1 MFYKLRLRKGIAYLL
16 IGLQLFTPGLSLLPM
31 MARAGE
37 PADIQNTVQGLNA
50 LILGGDAPSSPA
62 EPTRLTPPAS
72 SASSLNS
79 SDYFHSRAQ
88 ASATALTPDLPS
100 LSSSEAASGKVGF
113 GEEVHPATRTDEGNN
128 RLASGAMQMG
138 SLLSQENTA
147 DAAINYARSVGEG
160 LINQQVN
167 DWLNQYGNAKVSF
180 GTRQNLSGDLLVP
193 LTETDNNL
201 VFSHV
206 GARTNQDRNTLNL
219 GLGYRQYL
227 NDWMLGVNTFYDYDY
242 AGKNKRIG
250 VGTEAWTDYFK
261 LAVNGYIRQTNWHQ
275 SGLDVM
281 EDYDERPAN
290 GFDLR
295 ANAYLPSWPNL
306 GGSLKY
312 EQYFGKGVSVA
323 ESASPDSLKDNPVVV
338 TAGVDYTPFPLLTL
352 SAKRSVGS
360 SNHTNVGVDFTYRF
374 GVPWEQQVDAG
385 SVALMRSLTG
395 SKYDFVDRNY
405 NIVMQYR
412 KQELLKISLPAATA
426 AQAAETVPVVLT
438 IAKAKYGL
446 KSVSWNV
453 DPALTARGGHY
464 QQVSPT
470 ELRVRLPAYVFG
482 QRANAAQN
490 YIISAVATDNKG
502 NQSNTAETL
511 IGVMPSENTVSSL
524 TLSPDDH
531 VLPSNDIDTYILT
544 GTVTDGSGVA
554 LASQKVTFAVEGLV
568 NTSGLAGTTLA
579 PVGGGKG
586 DSRQLTV
593 TTGTDGNA
601 SITLRSKIAG
611 EGQISATM
619 DNGNTSLSKVSFVA
633 DATTAA
639 VTELVTVDDNATADG
654 KATNSVRV
662 TVKDKLGNP
671 VNGADVYLTAS
682 NGAKIVDRVA
692 TNDKGVGRM
701 TLTSTKAGSSTV
713 AASLNGSQKEV
724 TVTFGVGRPVQD
736 ASGISTD
743 KNDYTAGEDIAVSV
757 VLKDGQN
764 NGITGKSALLNDGA
778 VKVPNAFAK
787 SGGLWVEEAQSPGT
801 YSRIFVAKTA
811 GENQTA
817 TLNLT
822 GWSRTSNA
830 YSIAANMNNAAVVS
844 VEVKENNA
852 VADGMA
858 RNAVLVS
865 VRDDY
870 ENRVNGAAVSFEA
883 SNGALIAGSGTTGQE
898 GTVLVT
904 LTSAKAGVSTVTA
917 SLNGSSHSVNVSFG
931 VGQPVQANAG
941 VKVDKPVYI
950 SGTNMAVTVAL
961 GDIKNNAVSGLDSV
975 ALNKMVSVANAEP
988 IPGINWA
995 ESAPGT
1001 YVGTFVARE
1010 AGENLTATLSVADET
1025 KASDAYAITAGSAV
1039 AANSAIA
1046 RDSDSYVSGSD
1057 MRVTVTLRD
1066 GNAAPNPVTGLDGDT
1081 LAGMVTV
1088 ANAEAKSASN
1098 WVESA
1103 PGTYVGTFVARK
1115 AGENLTATLS
1125 VADETKASDAYAI
1138 TAGSAVPA
1146 SSAIA
1151 RDSDSYVSGSDMRV
1165 TVTLRDGNAAPNPVT
1180 GLDGATL
1187 SGMVAVAN
1195 AEAKSASNWAESAPG
1210 TYVGTFVA
1218 REAGEN
1224 LTATLSVADETKASD
1239 AYAITAGSAVAAN
1252 SAIAR
1257 DSDSYVS
1264 GSDMRV
1270 TVTLRDGNAAPNPV
1284 TGLDGDTLA
1293 GMVTVANAEAK
1304 SASNWVES
1312 APGTYV
1318 GTFVARKAGENLTA
1332 TLSVA
1337 DETKA
1342 SDAYAITAG
1351 APELANSTIVLDNT
1365 TYTAG
1370 GDMKIT
1376 VTLKDANYNSVIGH
1390 SAALTTTSVK
1400 VPNTVLK
1407 DSWTDN
1413 ADGTYTAV
1421 YTANTA
1427 STGNNATM
1435 KLEDWNEEAQ
1445 SGEYAITADSI
1456 DQANSGLQAE
1466 PRSILADGAATSTLT
1481 LTIADAYQNPIA
1493 GQDVSFV
1500 VTGVT
1505 GTSLTDVTDNGDGT
1519 YIATLSGTDVGAA
1532 DISVM
1537 VNGTTLDTLQEQVSL
1552 IAGEPDME
1560 KSTLE
1565 LDKDTITSGGETL
1578 MATLTLYDSFGH
1590 VLPGLDVI
1598 FSPETDWPQ
1607 FTPNPM
1613 RFSEQKDNGDG
1624 TYSVKVAVMAI
1635 GNAQSQGG
1643 IVSAQ
1648 PSGPEIVSEKITS
1661 KFTVTRNN
1669 QLSKKAA
1676 LGTLTNPHRFGIDSG
1691 FPTTA
1696 FEGARLAVY
1705 PDEGKLEDY
1714 YVTIATEHSSEVN
1727 WANVD
1732 KNTGEIEFK
1741 TNPGADRLI
1750 IRLEPKNGGMPVGAT
1765 MPQIDKW
1772 YFLVKGNNKGG
1783 MTYDEYHQKCGL
1795 SGFNEPKVVPDLV
1808 DTMTKVETNKYSF
1821 TIARAAGKVTGEWGR
1836 LSNYPNFP
1844 IPQENGYNLI
1854 DVWTG
1859 TPYNGEPPNPGHFI
1873 YVLTTNIPQVNNHI
1887 WGYKDS
1893 MKANDATSGKSGICY
1908 KKN

>member
-1001 YVGTFVARE
+1001 YVGTFVAR
-1010 AGENLTATLSVADET
+1010 
-1025 KASDAYAITAGSAV
+1025 
-1039 AANSAIA
+1039 
-1046 RDSDSYVSGSD
+1046 
-1057 MRVTVTLRD
+1057 
-1066 GNAAPNPVTGLDGDT
+1066 
-1081 LAGMVTV
+1081 
-1088 ANAEAKSASN
+1088 
-1098 WVESA
+1098 
-1103 PGTYVGTFVARK
+1103 
-1115 AGENLTATLS
+1115 
-1125 VADETKASDAYAI
+1125 
-1138 TAGSAVPA
+1138 
-1146 SSAIA
+1146 
-1151 RDSDSYVSGSDMRV
+1151 
-1165 TVTLRDGNAAPNPVT
+1165 
-1180 GLDGATL
+1180 
-1187 SGMVAVAN
+1187 
-1195 AEAKSASNWAESAPG
+1195 
-1210 TYVGTFVA
+1210 
-1218 REAGEN
+1218 
-1224 LTATLSVADETKASD
+1224 
-1239 AYAITAGSAVAAN
+1239 
-1252 SAIAR
+1252 
-1257 DSDSYVS
+1257 
-1264 GSDMRV
+1264 
-1270 TVTLRDGNAAPNPV
+1270 
-1284 TGLDGDTLA
+1284 
-1293 GMVTVANAEAK
+1293 
-1304 SASNWVES
+1304 
-1312 APGTYV
+1312 
-1318 GTFVARKAGENLTA
+1318 KAGENLTA